1 MAEHLFLVGMMGA
14 GKSTVGRLVAD
25 ALGRDFVDT
34 DAEVERVAGESVAE
48 FFSGRGEEAF
58 RAEEHRAVV
67 RAGSRR
73 ESAVVSVGGGAV
85 LDERNCAVIRAGQG
99 VVWLRAR
106 PETLAARVGTS
117 SGRPL
122 LADPGG
128 EGALSLLERIES
140 ARRARYEEIATAV
153 VDVDDLSPS
162 EAAAAVVDACGS
174 AP

>member
-1 MAEHLFLVGMMGA
+1 VAEHLFLVGMMGA

-25 ALGRDFVDT
+25 ALGWDFVDT
-34 DAEVERVAGESVAE
+34 DADVERVAGESVADV
-48 FFSGRGEEAF
+48 FSGRGEEAF

-67 RAGSRR
+67 RAGSRS
-73 ESAVVSVGGGAV
+73 ETAVVSVGGGAV
-85 LDERNCAVIRAGQG
+85 LDERNCAVLRSGRA

-117 SGRPL
+117 PGRPL

-128 EGALSLLERIES
+128 EGALAVLERIDS
-140 ARRARYEEIATAV
+140 ARRARYEEVATAV

-162 EAAAAVVDACGS
+162 EAAAAVVDTCRP